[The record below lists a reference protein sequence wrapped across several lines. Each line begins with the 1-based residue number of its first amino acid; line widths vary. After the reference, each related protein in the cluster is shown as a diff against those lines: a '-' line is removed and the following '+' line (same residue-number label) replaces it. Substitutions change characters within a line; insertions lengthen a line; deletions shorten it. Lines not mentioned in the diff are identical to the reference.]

1 MPLGLQW
8 ARGLGEHSEPHEGG
22 PEASAWS
29 AENLCLLSNRG
40 LCEAPT
46 QGRRLWEPGSEP
58 SLLGKAA
65 RPMQGKKLGLS
76 SWTSP
81 GWRGA
86 QGALARGSAYT
97 RPRCR
102 AACSFCGGKNLAV
115 SGIQQHLQ
123 GRGPLGLNPSGAG
136 EAYSMGIRNC
146 TVSSG
151 WAVPGRTSWM
161 KKLVRKTRSWGL
173 PSWYRGYLRSPQVRR
188 VRHN

>member
-1 MPLGLQW
+1 
-8 ARGLGEHSEPHEGG
+8 
-22 PEASAWS
+22 
-29 AENLCLLSNRG
+29 
-40 LCEAPT
+40 
-46 QGRRLWEPGSEP
+46 
-58 SLLGKAA
+58 
-65 RPMQGKKLGLS
+65 MQGKKLGLS

-97 RPRCR
+97 RPQCR

-173 PSWYRGYLRSPQVRR
+173 PSWYRGYLQGGGGCGERSCQTPRTRGSRDAPTGSTGHHAHGAEEPREQSPSGQPFPHPVWGGQSRPQGSVAC
-188 VRHN
+188 